1 MPIDADLLPPL
12 RTLQSALH
20 HVTESL
26 AASLAHPLREPPQWS
41 ELEWRLA
48 PAVAAIHGVSPL
60 LADTLRWRGPPDWR
74 PFLTEQ
80 RQHTLMRQ
88 QRIGA
93 LLARIDECARSA
105 GIVMV
110 ALKGAALHAA
120 GIYCAGER
128 PMADLDL
135 LTHPAD
141 AESAM
146 AVLLALSYH
155 DAGTTWKH
163 QGFEPPGA
171 ERYSSLG
178 EHADNPIKIDL
189 HYRIAERLPLPV
201 TDLTDIVYPQGG
213 EAGLNPYPSPAA
225 LMTHLLAHTAGNMA
239 HRGLRMIQLC
249 DIARLAARMA
259 GPDWEALAGLHGRK
273 RRLWWA
279 APPLMLADRYFPD
292 RIPREVLAHLERGC
306 PWLLRRITTRRTLAA
321 FSYSHLYIDPIPGVI
336 WAQSATQ
343 AIRYVKHRV
352 LPGEEQRQQMEVVA
366 RTGPW
371 AAEPRWHTQS
381 QVRRIVQ
388 WFTSRPARTETLQ
401 PIRAA
406 LARTN

>member
-1 MPIDADLLPPL
+1 MPTEANPLPPL

-20 HVTESL
+20 RVTESL
-26 AASLAHPLREPPQWS
+26 AAALTHPLAEPPQWS

-48 PAVAAIHGVSPL
+48 PAVATIHGVSPL
-60 LADTLRWRGPPDWR
+60 LAGTLRWRGPPDWH

-80 RQHTLMRQ
+80 RQHTLLRQ

-93 LLARIDECARSA
+93 LLAQIDERARSA

-120 GIYCAGER
+120 GVYCAGER

-135 LTHPAD
+135 LTDPAD

-171 ERYSSLG
+171 ERHATLG

-189 HYRIAERLPLPV
+189 HQRIAERLPLPV
-201 TDLTDIVYPQGG
+201 TDLTDIVYPRGS
-213 EAGLNPYPSPAA
+213 EPGLNPYPSSAA

-249 DIARLAARMA
+249 DIARMAARMT
-259 GPDWEALAGLHGRK
+259 GPDWEALAGFHGR
-273 RRLWWA
+273 RQRLWWA
-279 APPLMLADRYFPD
+279 APPLMLTDRYFPD
-292 RIPREVLAHLERGC
+292 TIPREVLAHLGRGC
-306 PWLLRRITTRRTLAA
+306 PWLLRQVTARRTLAA

-336 WAQSATQ
+336 WAQSASQ
-343 AIRYVKHRV
+343 AIRYVRQRV
-352 LPGEEQRQQMEVVA
+352 FPGEEQRAQMKVLA

-371 AAEPRWHTQS
+371 AAEPRWHQQS
-381 QVRRIVQ
+381 QVRRAVQ
-388 WFTSRPARTETLQ
+388 WLCSRPTRTETLQ
-401 PIRAA
+401 PVRAA
-406 LARTN
+406 LARAN

>member
-1 MPIDADLLPPL
+1 MSVDAHPLPPL

-26 AASLAHPLREPPQWS
+26 AASLAHPLSESPQWS

-60 LADTLRWRGPPDWR
+60 LAGTLRWRGPPDWR

-80 RQHTLMRQ
+80 RQHTLLRQ

-93 LLARIDECARSA
+93 LLAQIDERARSA

-120 GIYCAGER
+120 GIYSAGER
-128 PMADLDL
+128 PMADVDL

-141 AESAM
+141 AESAV

-155 DAGTTWKH
+155 EAGTTWKH
-163 QGFEPPGA
+163 QGFEPPA
-171 ERYSSLG
+171 AQRHATLG

-189 HYRIAERLPLPV
+189 HHRLTERLPLPV
-201 TDLTDIVYPQGG
+201 TDLSDIVYPRRG
-213 EAGLNPYPSPAA
+213 EPGLNSYPSSAA
-225 LMTHLLAHTAGNMA
+225 LMAHLLAHTAGSMA

-249 DIARLAARMA
+249 DIARMAARMA
-259 GPDWEALAGLHGRK
+259 GADWEALAGFHGREQ
-273 RRLWWA
+273 RLWWA
-279 APPLMLADRYFPD
+279 APPLMLTDRYFPD
-292 RIPREVLAHLERGC
+292 TVPREVLAYLGRGC
-306 PWLLRRITTRRTLAA
+306 PWLLRRVSARRTLAA
-321 FSYSHLYIDPIPGVI
+321 FSYSHLYIDPIPGFI

-343 AIRYVKHRV
+343 AIRYVQQRV
-352 LPGEEQRQQMEVVA
+352 FPGEEQRAQLEVLA

-371 AAEPRWHTQS
+371 AAEPHWHEQS
-381 QVRRIVQ
+381 QLRRVAQ
-388 WFTSRPARTETLQ
+388 WLSSRPTRTETLQ
-401 PIRAA
+401 PVRAA
-406 LARTN
+406 LARAN